1 MNKFWLTKLMIVPP
15 VLAFLFFV
23 YMTFVNSSYEH
34 PGRVIYYS
42 KCASCHGDHGE
53 GTQNLVPPIYNT
65 STLKNN
71 FEALPS
77 LILNGMKDSLL
88 VEGKWYNQPMYPI
101 QLSSVEM
108 ANLLN
113 FMNDSFLVEKKV
125 DFIINSAWVETQ
137 ISKMS
142 K

>member
-1 MNKFWLTKLMIVPP
+1 MSKQWLTKLMIVPP
-15 VLAFLFFV
+15 VLALLFFL

-53 GTQNLVPPIYNT
+53 GTQNLVPPLYNT
-65 STLKNN
+65 IFLKNN

-77 LILNGMKDSLL
+77 LILNGMKDSVL

-113 FMNDSFLVEKKV
+113 FMNDSFLVGKKV
-125 DFIINSAWVETQ
+125 VFFIIILWLK
-137 ISKMS
+137 IKFL
-142 K
+142 KF